1 MTDADYYAI
10 ANQLLNEQQD
20 VTWRRLARHVMPSLL
35 SAGDLQEAGDD
46 GLPKE
51 VCSHAATAV
60 MKLASAISMLITP
73 MSEHWFS
80 YEANP
85 PGRKA
90 TDNEK
95 KWFADATEKAHDEL
109 LKSNFYCVNI
119 STITDRIFGTGVM
132 LAENN
137 KKGRLVFRHAP
148 LGTFGGEEDD
158 DDVVDTV
165 ARRFKFT
172 AHQAA
177 KRFGVEALDEQM
189 KAAYDDPKQRYK
201 QKFELWHLCIPRDVA
216 HAGNVDNLTA
226 GTQMSWASVYLSPR
240 SQKVLLEEGYEEFPY
255 LFTRFMKVGPRVF
268 GKSPLEDIESVIKK
282 YLELEESV
290 NELTKKAAFP
300 AVLTTA
306 DLTPEEL
313 DLRAG
318 GVTILTDKAIASN
331 LPREWGSSGRI
342 NDSLL
347 EKEEK
352 KKEIDDALFV
362 TQLQSVSSQ
371 ERPMTATE
379 VIQRKNEQL
388 RTFSC
393 TFTQFMADFRPM
405 TERIFCLLY
414 RAGKLPENPPA
425 WLFKKVGDAPNAYE
439 ILSPE
444 VEYHGMLAKALQEGK
459 LESLIESLQVA
470 MQMFQATGNVDW
482 QDYYKPYEC
491 LRYMARSSNV
501 PVECFRTKEEADAEK
516 EKREA
521 AMAQQQQ
528 AEVALTQ
535 AQAQATQAKSMADMQ
550 GR

>member
-1 MTDADYYAI
+1 MTDADYYAV

-51 VCSHAATAV
+51 ICSHAATAV
-60 MKLASAISMLITP
+60 LKLASAHSMLITP

-80 YEANP
+80 YEAKP
-85 PGRKA
+85 PGREA

-95 KWFADATEKAHDEL
+95 KWFADATEIAHNEL
-109 LKSNFYCVNI
+109 RKSNFYCVNI
-119 STITDRIFGTGVM
+119 ATTIDRIFGTGVM

-137 KKGRLVFRHAP
+137 KKGRLVFRHVP
-148 LGTFGGEEDD
+148 LGTFGGAEDAD
-158 DDVVDTV
+158 NAVDTV
-165 ARRFKFT
+165 ARRFKYT

-177 KRFGVEALDEQM
+177 EKFGVEVLDEQM
-189 KAAYDDPKQRYK
+189 KAAYDDPKLRFK
-201 QKFELWHLCIPRDVA
+201 QQFEVWHLCVPRDVA
-216 HAGNVDNLTA
+216 SDGNTDNLHE
-226 GTQMSWASVYLSPR
+226 GTQMSWASVYISPR
-240 SQKVLLEEGYEEFPY
+240 SQKVMLEEGYEEFPY
-255 LFTRFMKVGPRVF
+255 LFTRFLKVGPRVF
-268 GKSPLEDIESVIKK
+268 GKSPLQDIESVIKK
-282 YLELEESV
+282 YLELEESL

-342 NDSLL
+342 NEAMLD
-347 EKEEK
+347 KEEK

-388 RTFSC
+388 RTFSD
-393 TFTQFMADFRPM
+393 TFTQFMADFRSM

-414 RAGKLPENPPA
+414 RAGKLPDKAPA
-425 WLFKKVGDAPNAYE
+425 WLFKKVGKGTNAYE

-444 VEYHGMLAKALQEGK
+444 VEYHGVLAKALDEGKQEG
-459 LESLIESLQVA
+459 LMEALQVA
-470 MQMFQATGNVDW
+470 TQMFQATQNSEW

-491 LRYMARSSNV
+491 LRFLARSNNV
-501 PVECFRTKEEADAEK
+501 PVECFRTQEEADE
-516 EKREA
+516 ERRKREEA
-521 AMAQQQQ
+521 VAQAQA
-528 AEVALTQ
+528 AEVALKQ
-535 AQAQATQAKSMADMQ
+535 AQAQAAAAQSMDKE
-550 GR
+550 G